1 MKRLADMRVLVVG
14 ASAGIGRAIAVE
26 VAREGARVAVAARRA
41 DRLAELA
48 GELDQAFPVA
58 LDVSDPASC
67 SAGVAEAVQVLDSLD
82 ALVYAVGT
90 ATLTR
95 VADVDAELWRKTFET
110 NVTGASLTIAAA
122 LPHLERNGGRA
133 IIISSISADD
143 FPPRRGL
150 GPYQVSKAALNRL
163 IEVWQTEN
171 HAVRFTRV
179 SVGDTGSTE
188 FAANWDIPANV
199 DLIKEWDTKGLMF
212 GRTMEPTSV
221 GRHVVDLLASDELV
235 AVSRFVP
242 RYA

>member
-26 VAREGARVAVAARRA
+26 VARAGARVAVAARRA

-67 SAGVAEAVQVLDSLD
+67 RAGVAEAVEVLDSLD

-110 NVTGASLTIAAA
+110 NVTGVFAA
-122 LPHLERNGGRA
+122 G
-133 IIISSISADD
+133 DC
-143 FPPRRGL
+143 RRGQSL
-150 GPYQVSKAALNRL
+150 IVWAIDEGRGAARECDRYLM
-163 IEVWQTEN
+163 
-171 HAVRFTRV
+171 
-179 SVGDTGSTE
+179 GSTQL
-188 FAANWDIPANV
+188 P
-199 DLIKEWDTKGLMF
+199 
-212 GRTMEPTSV
+212 
-221 GRHVVDLLASDELV
+221 
-235 AVSRFVP
+235 
-242 RYA
+242 